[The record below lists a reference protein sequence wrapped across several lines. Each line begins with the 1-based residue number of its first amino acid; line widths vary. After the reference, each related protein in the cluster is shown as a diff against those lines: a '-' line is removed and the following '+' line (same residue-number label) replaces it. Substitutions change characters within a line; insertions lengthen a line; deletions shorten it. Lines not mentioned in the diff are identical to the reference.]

1 MPHRPPVSDMAPR
14 PPWGHHDA
22 RNGHSSPA
30 DHPGLH
36 ASVCAGA
43 HARPAAARAYALAPL
58 GRAWAALGGDGPR
71 AHRVVA
77 GGVRGSPAAGT
88 EPRPLFRL
96 SLAVAPVSRP
106 SRVA

>member
-1 MPHRPPVSDMAPR
+1 MPHRPLVSDMAPR

-22 RNGHSSPA
+22 RNAPSSLA
-30 DHPGLH
+30 DHPAFH

-58 GRAWAALGGDGPR
+58 GRAWAALGGDRPR

-77 GGVRGSPAAGT
+77 GGVRGSPAAGKK
-88 EPRPLFRL
+88 PGPLFRL
-96 SLAVAPVSRP
+96 SLAGPRLSR
-106 SRVA
+106 R